1 MFEAGFEQAKE
12 PYGDTVKREL
22 NTALSQ
28 FEDKAYKKSCCID
41 LGIDLG
47 NDDTKTLEKGLRK
60 LRSHA

>member
-22 NTALSQ
+22 KTALSL
-28 FEDKAYKKSCCID
+28 FKDKAYKKSCCTY
-41 LGIDLG
+41 LGIDE
-47 NDDTKTLEKGLRK
+47 TKTLEKGLRN